1 MKEFL
6 CEIYTDEVPSKLVN
20 NLSEQFRELFT
31 SKLNTFSIEHSDVI
45 SYGTPKRLVIYMKEI
60 AERESDSTQEIKG
73 PAYSIAFDEKGDPTD
88 ILNKFLESN
97 NLEISQIITKEIK
110 CKKYV
115 FGEKGIQG
123 RDAKDI
129 LKDAILYSLKNLTF
143 PRGMR
148 WNDSGVIFIR
158 PIKNILVLL
167 GDELIDFE
175 YANIKSK
182 RRSFGLMID
191 DTIEFE
197 PQNPSD
203 YFMKLKELYLVLDYE
218 KRKETIKK
226 EASRLAQNVNG
237 KVQFDESFL
246 EEVTNL
252 TEFPTCFIGS
262 IIKNNINLPD
272 CIVESILKDHL
283 KAFPVYSQDDNKTLP
298 FFIGVRNGTSDFIDN
313 VRKGYEEVARARI
326 YDGLFFFNEDRK
338 KPLEERINE
347 LKDVIFLNG
356 LGSMF
361 DKTERLIK
369 LAKFLNK
376 TLKIKEPNATYFEK
390 AAYLSK
396 GDLLTNVV
404 SEFPE
409 LQGIIGGI
417 YAKLDG
423 FEDEIVN
430 SISEQYLPRFA
441 GDTTPK
447 SLIGKLLSTI
457 DKFDTLVLSI
467 GANIEYSSSKDP
479 FGLRKIAVGIVQVSF
494 TFDYVEFPYEEIIE
508 FIASS
513 FPTQKET
520 TAIKKEVVELLKE
533 RANSLLRSKGIGYD
547 KANAVTN
554 LPINV
559 LPTWLN
565 RAKILA
571 KYEDDPKFEE
581 LVLTHKRIKNII
593 GKSKEEVE
601 EVREELLHE
610 RSEAELFEAVK
621 ETEKLMEA
629 LIKNR
634 DYEAVIQLLYLLA
647 KSVGEFFDSVLV
659 MDENKEVRNNRLALL
674 KNVQKIYENFA
685 DFSQVVLSS

>member
-1 MKEFL
+1 MREFL
-6 CEIYTDEVPSKLVN
+6 CEIYTDEIPSKLVN
-20 NLSEQFRELFT
+20 NLSEQFKELFT
-31 SKLNTFSIEHSDVI
+31 SKLNTFNIEHSDVI
-45 SYGTPKRLVIYMKEI
+45 SYGTPRRLVIYMERI
-60 AERESDSTQEIKG
+60 AEKESDSTQEIKG
-73 PAYSIAFDEKGDPTD
+73 PAYNIAFDEQGNPMD

-97 NLEISQIITKEIK
+97 NLEISQIVIKEIK
-110 CKKYV
+110 GKKYV
-115 FGEKGIQG
+115 FGERAIKG
-123 RDAKDI
+123 RDVSEI
-129 LKDAILYSLKNLTF
+129 LKDSILYSLKNLTF

-148 WNDSGVIFIR
+148 WNDSGIIFIR

-191 DTIEFE
+191 DAIEFE

-203 YFMKLKELYLVLDYE
+203 YFKRLKELYIVLDYE
-218 KRKETIKK
+218 KRKETIKRD
-226 EASRLAQNVNG
+226 ASRLAQNVNG
-237 KVQFDESFL
+237 KVLFDEDFL

-361 DKTERLIK
+361 DKSERLVK

-376 TLKIKEPNATYFEK
+376 TLKIEEPDATYFEK

-396 GDLLTNVV
+396 EDLLTNVV

-409 LQGIIGGI
+409 LQGTMGGI

-423 FEDEIVN
+423 FGDEIAN
-430 SISEQYLPRFA
+430 AISEQYLPRFA
-441 GDTTPK
+441 GDVTPK
-447 SLIGKLLSTI
+447 TLIGKLLSTI

-479 FGLRKIAVGIVQVSF
+479 FGLRKIALGIVQVAFSF
-494 TFDYVEFPYEEIIE
+494 DFVEFPYEEIID

-513 FPTQKET
+513 FPAKKESDT
-520 TAIKKEVVELLKE
+520 IKREVVELLKE
-533 RANSLLRSKGIGYD
+533 RANSLLKSRGISYD

-554 LPINV
+554 LHINV
-559 LPTWLN
+559 LPTYLN
-565 RAKILA
+565 RAKILT
-571 KYEDDPKFEE
+571 KYADDPKFEV

-593 GKSKEEVE
+593 GKSKEEIE
-601 EVREELLHE
+601 EVREDLLHE
-610 RSEAELFEAVK
+610 RSEVELFEAIK

-629 LIKNR
+629 LIKSK

-659 MDENKEVRNNRLALL
+659 MDENKEVRSNRLALL

-685 DFSQVVLSS
+685 DFSQIVLSS